1 GACGV
6 AIKQQTEKNFRR
18 DGLATAWTIVGV
30 YSTPVQLCDHSMIK
44 FFVLDGLS
52 SGVVAVSTD
61 SAPDSAF
68 APSFFARPSGPLPSP
83 IIRCSAGLARLK
95 SSIMPSSRAN
105 PQWPGET
112 DGDWQASPLRA
123 CLC

>member
-1 GACGV
+1 MTRIASFNVENLFARAKALNGATWQEGRPILD
-6 AIKQQTEKNFRR
+6 AYN
-18 DGLATAWTIVGV
+18 
-30 YSTPVQLCDHSMIK
+30 SMIK

-52 SGVVAVSTD
+52 SGVVAVSPD

-95 SSIMPSSRAN
+95 SSIMPSGRAH
-105 PQWPGET
+105 PQWPGDT
-112 DGDWQASPLRA
+112 DGAWQASPLRE

>member
-1 GACGV
+1 MNSV
-6 AIKQQTEKNFRR
+6 
-18 DGLATAWTIVGV
+18 
-30 YSTPVQLCDHSMIK
+30 IK

-61 SAPDSAF
+61 AAPDSAL

-95 SSIMPSSRAN
+95 LSILPSDRAH
-105 PQWPGET
+105 PSWPGDT
-112 DGDWQASPLRA
+112 DGAWQASPLRA